1 MCERELNGADIFS
14 EDLNIFADKKGN
26 KQTTYVLFQ
35 ASQVR
40 HRAPVTPKTA
50 HLCLVLSV
58 YQYISF
64 LLLFLHPIPVPFNC
78 QIPAFNSYICH
89 TSSSFLPQNGSEP
102 NSLAL
107 TSSFTQDRKLQSQQ

>member
-1 MCERELNGADIFS
+1 MCERELNGADIFP

-26 KQTTYVLFQ
+26 KQTTYVPSFTGKGQSSCYSKDCSSLPCPFN
-35 ASQVR
+35 V
-40 HRAPVTPKTA
+40 
-50 HLCLVLSV
+50 
-58 YQYISF
+58 ISF

-89 TSSSFLPQNGSEP
+89 TSSSFLPQNWSGP

-107 TSSFTQDRKLQSQQ
+107 SPSFTQDRKLQSQQ